1 MIRRTC
7 AALYLLCSS
16 AALAGSPEQEKRWAM
31 SLQTSP
37 SFKVRLQAAI
47 LLGRSQDAQAAAPL
61 IGALSDQH
69 FAVRGA
75 ACLAL
80 ANLGQ
85 AEGVEPL
92 LRVAATDDDEYVR
105 SEARKALHQ
114 FDHTKAWH
122 GVLAAANASDPE
134 LRREAILLL
143 STWEGDEA
151 RLRLV
156 EALGDAPAIHQ
167 IAHDALFAL
176 GDDTRIA
183 LLRAGLDSPSL
194 QVRLGSAALLEEM
207 GSAKAAALLMD
218 AYDQEME
225 SSELRRALRDH
236 LRALHKLMPE
246 RQLLT
251 DATTSDDRFLRA
263 RALKFLGVLGTAQAI
278 DVLLVT
284 LNSPDVY
291 LRGVAALSLAEAGDP
306 RAIAPLAKLIED
318 QNNAR
323 IVQIVRNSI
332 QILQRKETPMR
343 D

>member
-1 MIRRTC
+1 MTRRLL
-7 AALYLLCSS
+7 AALCLLWG
-16 AALAGSPEQEKRWAM
+16 AAAFADNREQLQRWVVN
-31 SLQTSP
+31 LQTAP

-47 LLGRSQDAQAAAPL
+47 LLGRSHDAHAVGPL
-61 IGALSDQH
+61 IAALRDAH
-69 FAVRGA
+69 IAVRGA

-85 AEGVEPL
+85 PAGVEPL
-92 LRVAATDDDEYVR
+92 LGVAATDDDEYVR
-105 SEARKALHQ
+105 GEARKALRQ
-114 FDHTKAWH
+114 FDHTAAWH
-122 GVLAAANASDPE
+122 GVLAAANTSDPE

-143 STWEGDEA
+143 SSWDTDEA

-156 EALGDAPAIHQ
+156 EALGDTVAIHQ

-183 LLRAGLDSPSL
+183 LLRAGLDSQSL
-194 QVRLGSAALLEEM
+194 QVRLGSAALLEEL
-207 GSAKAAALLMD
+207 GTAKAVALLMD
-218 AYDQEME
+218 AYDQEVE

-246 RQLLT
+246 RKLLD
-251 DATTSDDRFLRA
+251 DATNADDRFQRS

-278 DVLLVT
+278 DVLLAA

-318 QNNAR
+318 QNNSR

-332 QILQRKETPMR
+332 QILQRKEAPMR
-343 D
+343 N